1 MRNTNTAEE
10 LFEKIKEMPEK
21 ERLKLFTLI
30 LNRAFKEQETYSH
43 NDVFGQ
49 LKADLFSALDAA
61 KYLEISLPT
70 LRRLVQS
77 KKLIPQHVIGRT
89 QLFKVEDLRILK
101 HLKSV
106 K

>member
-1 MRNTNTAEE
+1 MGNTNTAQE
-10 LFEKIKEMPEK
+10 LFEKIKGMPEK
-21 ERLKLFTLI
+21 ERLKLFALI
-30 LNRAFKEQETYSH
+30 LNRAFKEQDNYSYSE
-43 NDVFGQ
+43 VFGH
-49 LKADLFSALDAA
+49 LKADLFSARDAA
-61 KYLEISLPT
+61 KYLEISIPT

-77 KKLIPQHVIGRT
+77 NKLLPQHTIGRT

>member
-1 MRNTNTAEE
+1 MGISHKAEE
-10 LFEKIKEMPEK
+10 LFEKIKGMPEN
-21 ERLKLFTLI
+21 ERLKLFALI
-30 LNRAFKEQETYSH
+30 LNRAFKEQDNYSYSE
-43 NDVFGQ
+43 VFGQ
-49 LKADLFSALDAA
+49 LKTDLFSATEAA
-61 KYLEISLPT
+61 KYLEISIPT

-77 KKLIPQHVIGRT
+77 NKLLPQQVIGRT